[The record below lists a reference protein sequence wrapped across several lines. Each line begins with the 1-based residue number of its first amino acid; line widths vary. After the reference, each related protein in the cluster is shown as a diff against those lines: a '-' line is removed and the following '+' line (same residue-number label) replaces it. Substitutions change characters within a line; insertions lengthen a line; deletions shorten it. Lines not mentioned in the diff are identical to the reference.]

1 MRPGIIR
8 RVTTERR
15 ATYLRG
21 AVAGIGATAAMTLFM
36 LAAERSGWMSELP
49 PTRITRA
56 TLDPLPG
63 KPPSGRTLAATT
75 ALVHVAIG
83 AGAGVVYAAIVDRPP
98 WRRPPAVARGV
109 LFGTALWAS
118 AYVGLLPAIG
128 LMPPP
133 ERDERR
139 RPASMLIAHWIYGA
153 ALALL
158 QGRR

>member
-1 MRPGIIR
+1 M
-8 RVTTERR
+8 
-15 ATYLRG
+15 
-21 AVAGIGATAAMTLFM
+21 
-36 LAAERSGWMSELP
+36 
-49 PTRITRA
+49 
-56 TLDPLPG
+56 
-63 KPPSGRTLAATT
+63 
-75 ALVHVAIG
+75 
-83 AGAGVVYAAIVDRPP
+83 
-98 WRRPPAVARGV
+98 ARGV